1 MNILLVE
8 DDLQLGKA
16 LCRALELT
24 GFNLC
29 WVRLLS
35 DAENKLSPG
44 GFDMML
50 LDLTLPDGDG
60 LQKLIAWRAAGQ
72 NIPIIILTARDRIES
87 TVNSTDSG
95 ADDFLAKPFA
105 LPELISR
112 VKAVNRRMAGF
123 ASQTRSLGTL
133 YLDPVNHQVT
143 LDNELLMLSK
153 KSITCCTS

>member
-87 TVNSTDSG
+87 LVNSPIPARTTFWPNPLRCPSSSRASRRSTG
-95 ADDFLAKPFA
+95 AWRASLRKPGA
-105 LPELISR
+105 SARCIS
-112 VKAVNRRMAGF
+112 
-123 ASQTRSLGTL
+123 TRST
-133 YLDPVNHQVT
+133 
-143 LDNELLMLSK
+143 
-153 KSITCCTS
+153 IR

>member
-29 WVRLLS
+29 WVRLLA

-44 GFDMML
+44 GFDLML

-87 TVNSTDSG
+87 LVNSLDSG

-105 LPELISR
+105 LPEPHLARQGGQPAHGRLRFANLEPRHAVSR
-112 VKAVNRRMAGF
+112 SGQPSGDAG
-123 ASQTRSLGTL
+123 
-133 YLDPVNHQVT
+133 
-143 LDNELLMLSK
+143 
-153 KSITCCTS
+153 

>member
-44 GFDMML
+44 GFDLML

-72 NIPIIILTARDRIES
+72 NIPIIILTARDR
-87 TVNSTDSG
+87 
-95 ADDFLAKPFA
+95 
-105 LPELISR
+105 
-112 VKAVNRRMAGF
+112 
-123 ASQTRSLGTL
+123 
-133 YLDPVNHQVT
+133 
-143 LDNELLMLSK
+143 NELLMLSK
-153 KSITCCTS
+153 KEYHLLHELMRCAGTVVRKAVLEQRLFGHGDSVESNSLEVHMHNLRRKIGKERIITVRGIGYLLKKE

>member
-60 LQKLIAWRAAGQ
+60 LQKLIARRAAGQ

-87 TVNSTDSG
+87 
-95 ADDFLAKPFA
+95 
-105 LPELISR
+105 R
-112 VKAVNRRMAGF
+112 
-123 ASQTRSLGTL
+123 
-133 YLDPVNHQVT
+133 
-143 LDNELLMLSK
+143 
-153 KSITCCTS
+153 